1 MSKNF
6 IESVLIQKLHGYKT
20 VLLDLS
26 ESPQIFIAENGSGKT
41 AIFKI
46 LNDFLSLDIIS
57 LKNIEFESIEVKLRA
72 TLVSKV
78 IKISKADIF
87 QCIDFVEKK

>member
-78 IKISKADIF
+78 IK
-87 QCIDFVEKK
+87 

>member
-46 LNDFLSLDIIS
+46 LNDFLSLDS
-57 LKNIEFESIEVKLRA
+57 VHDKNR
-72 TLVSKV
+72 
-78 IKISKADIF
+78 
-87 QCIDFVEKK
+87 